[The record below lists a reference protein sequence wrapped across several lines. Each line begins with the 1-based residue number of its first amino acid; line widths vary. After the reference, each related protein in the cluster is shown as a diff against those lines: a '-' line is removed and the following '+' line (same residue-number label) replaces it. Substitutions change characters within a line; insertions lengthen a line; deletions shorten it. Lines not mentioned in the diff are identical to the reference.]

1 MWTTVLLQMCVIKFV
16 SVPMDLLH
24 VNVRMDMCCPL
35 GLKSVQGYS
44 RPAVLLKA
52 STGILGLVVDWIHE
66 LLYWVS
72 TSTHALHVA
81 SLNGSKQSELIPG
94 LSRPTAVAVQPL
106 LG

>member
-1 MWTTVLLQMCVIKFV
+1 ML
-16 SVPMDLLH
+16 SVYF
-24 VNVRMDMCCPL
+24 RMSLD
-35 GLKSVQGYS
+35 SS
-44 RPAVLLKA
+44 DHRPAVLLKA
-52 STGILGLVVDWIHE
+52 STGILGLAVDWIRD

-81 SLNGSKQSELIPG
+81 SLNGSKQSELISG